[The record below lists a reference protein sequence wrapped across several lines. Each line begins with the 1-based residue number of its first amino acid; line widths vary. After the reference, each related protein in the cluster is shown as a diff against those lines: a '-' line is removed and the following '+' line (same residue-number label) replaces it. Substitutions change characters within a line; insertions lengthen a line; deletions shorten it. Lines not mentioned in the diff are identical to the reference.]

1 MEALKIRIFVEYLGE
16 TKPLRI
22 DTQLKN
28 KELIQKVLHKLN
40 IDSEDWES
48 FDLVFK
54 KFNCEITR
62 AKDLAQD
69 DVLILKK
76 EIISEMIFYKE
87 RTSMEDKD
95 SSSLDE
101 TIVTNVSSEN
111 GFRDDSLEDF
121 GNLNGEDMEE
131 KDEEGILGEE
141 DDKEENHTGKK
152 IKIPIDTDDL
162 STEKWPDRKSLCADL
177 KTWSAI
183 NRMKLGLDSQERINK
198 DGTKVS
204 IFYCSKKKEIWM

>member
-48 FDLVFK
+48 FNLVFK

-76 EIISEMIFYKE
+76 EIISEMIF
-87 RTSMEDKD
+87 
-95 SSSLDE
+95 
-101 TIVTNVSSEN
+101 I
-111 GFRDDSLEDF
+111 
-121 GNLNGEDMEE
+121 
-131 KDEEGILGEE
+131 
-141 DDKEENHTGKK
+141 KK
-152 IKIPIDTDDL
+152 GHQWKTKIRPVL
-162 STEKWPDRKSLCADL
+162 
-177 KTWSAI
+177 
-183 NRMKLGLDSQERINK
+183 MKQ
-198 DGTKVS
+198 
-204 IFYCSKKKEIWM
+204 